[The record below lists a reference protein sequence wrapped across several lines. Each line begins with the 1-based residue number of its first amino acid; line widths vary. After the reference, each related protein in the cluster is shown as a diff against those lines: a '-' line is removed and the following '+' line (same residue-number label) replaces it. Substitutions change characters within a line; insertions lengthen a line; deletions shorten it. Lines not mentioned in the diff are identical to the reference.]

1 MKSVLSALTTAML
14 LPLALGGCVVVDSQ
28 GHITRDEKR
37 FTVAGAPDLKLT
49 TFDGSIEIRAT
60 DSKSVL
66 VEIEKR
72 GPSQEAIDELKVE
85 TRQDG
90 DRIEVEVKRP
100 PKDAMM
106 LGFGRIS
113 PTAKLIVTMP
123 RDGHVNAR
131 SGDGSIRIEG
141 IHGRLELRTGDGS
154 VRATDVS
161 GQISVAT
168 GDGSVTIDNADGDL
182 DVDTGDGGVSVAG
195 KLGVVKLHTGD
206 GSITFRAEPGSTMKD
221 DWSIVTGDGG
231 VSLYLPQEFAAEVDA
246 HTGDGTIRNDLKM
259 DNHAGES
266 NHRTLRGTLGGG
278 GRTLRIR
285 TSDGSIRLKVS

>member
-37 FTVAGAPDLKLT
+37 FTVAGAPELKLT

-182 DVDTGDGGVSVAG
+182 DVDTGDGGVS
-195 KLGVVKLHTGD
+195 
-206 GSITFRAEPGSTMKD
+206 
-221 DWSIVTGDGG
+221 
-231 VSLYLPQEFAAEVDA
+231 LYLPQEFAAEVDA